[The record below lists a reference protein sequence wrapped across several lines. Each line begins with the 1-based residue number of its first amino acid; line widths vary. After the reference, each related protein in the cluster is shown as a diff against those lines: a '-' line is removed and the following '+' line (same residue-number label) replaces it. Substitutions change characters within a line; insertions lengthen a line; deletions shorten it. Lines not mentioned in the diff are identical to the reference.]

1 MPVVGVYLKDF
12 PALPSAV
19 ADDNIIPIAVAGNQ
33 ISYKT
38 TVSGII
44 TDARITSK
52 LLTGLSV
59 TGGAVVSTDTILQ
72 AFGKVQ
78 NQINGK
84 QGTITLTTTG
94 SSGAATL
101 IGSTLNIPNYGS
113 ALSGYVPYTGANQ
126 TLAMGTN
133 NGITLTDT
141 GTNSSIVVN
150 TSSIGLGGIRVNND
164 GIGVAL
170 WTANN
175 STGVGLYSNNQT
187 TGTGLYI
194 DNISTGKAIRI
205 DNAALATGDPFVYNL
220 GGAAFMKAKIDYLGN
235 ITGNSFIKTGGT
247 SAQILAADG
256 SVITAGTNI
265 TISGGVIS
273 ASGGGGGSGTVTSVA
288 ALTLGTSGTDL
299 SSSVAN
305 PNTTPVI
312 TLNVPT
318 ASATNRGALSSG
330 DWTTFNGKQDTIT
343 LTTTG
348 TSGAATLISNT
359 LNIPDYGTALSGY
372 LPLTGGTLSTT
383 NITETLRITNAGTGY
398 ALYVQS
404 NSYFQGDV
412 TFQNGFKS
420 ATNTFTLPAASG
432 TLALTSDLSGYLPLS
447 GGTLTGALNGTSA
460 SFSSTASAS
469 AFIPTSSSI
478 PTNGMYLGAANTL
491 NFATNS
497 GSRMSIGTTGSVTMV
512 STLSLGNYL
521 TITNA
526 NTFIYGGTTVGS
538 IQYGNSTSSTHLKT
552 YGATHATLANV
563 IQLTNNSVVSLTLA
577 ATGAATFASTASA
590 TAFIPTAA
598 TIPTNGMYLSGTNTL
613 DFATNSTNRLSI
625 SSAGVSTFTA
635 ANNPAIQIRSGNTS
649 NYTYIGLGRNSEEAT
664 IGIPAAADQFMTG
677 AAAGDITINNTSGK
691 ICLGTNGVTRL
702 TIPTNGGVQSNPAVG
717 SNAFTAT
724 VSGSSIAYLTSL
736 ASTSDFSGYWQV
748 AGNFAGSITHPTNT
762 TTNYNVT
769 SDYRLKENIKPL
781 SNGLESILKLKPVT
795 GNYINDETKMNM
807 PMFLAH
813 EVKEVIPIA
822 VTGEKDAMK
831 IDKITGKE
839 IMDIQQL
846 DASKLIPH
854 MVKAIQE
861 LKAEIDILKNK

>member
-1 MPVVGVYLKDF
+1 
-12 PALPSAV
+12 
-19 ADDNIIPIAVAGNQ
+19 
-33 ISYKT
+33 
-38 TVSGII
+38 
-44 TDARITSK
+44 
-52 LLTGLSV
+52 
-59 TGGAVVSTDTILQ
+59 
-72 AFGKVQ
+72 
-78 NQINGK
+78 
-84 QGTITLTTTG
+84 
-94 SSGAATL
+94 
-101 IGSTLNIPNYGS
+101 
-113 ALSGYVPYTGANQ
+113 
-126 TLAMGTN
+126 MGTN

-372 LPLTGGTLSTT
+372 LPLTGGTLSTS

-432 TLALTSDLSGYLPLS
+432 TIALTSDISGYLPLS

-460 SFSSTASAS
+460 SFSSSASAS

-497 GSRMSIGTTGSVTMV
+497 GSRMTIGTTGSVTMV

-625 SSAGVSTFTA
+625 SSAGVSTFISSTTPLILKSTSA
-635 ANNPAIQIRSGNTS
+635 TTMWTEYYYNTSTLTGYIGSGSGILTGANASDFIIRSQ
-649 NYTYIGLGRNSEEAT
+649 
-664 IGIPAAADQFMTG
+664 ADFVV
-677 AAAGDITINNTSGK
+677 A
-691 ICLGTNGVTRL
+691 TNGNNRRL

-724 VSGSSIAYLTSL
+724 VSGSAIAYLTSL